1 MPAKNAI
8 KVYAPESYYHIY
20 NRGVN
25 KRVIFKDQQD
35 YSVFLSYLKTYLL
48 PKDTDQ
54 LNLKIK
60 NRDTPFADKYQANKL
75 LVLNNFS
82 DKIDLL
88 AYCLMP
94 NHFHLLIKQQGQSD
108 MEHLM
113 RSLISRY
120 TTYFNKRYHRLGPLF
135 QGRYKAVLIES
146 DAQLL
151 HLTRYIHRNPFVL
164 QRTVLSKKD
173 SPLFNQPSS
182 YPNYLGKINQQW
194 VKPDF
199 ILQNFSGTG
208 FNSYQAFVESEDNDL
223 EVETV
228 TLLDR
233 IVSDAKPLQ
242 H

>member
-1 MPAKNAI
+1 MPSKNAI
-8 KVYAPESYYHIY
+8 KIYAPESYYHVY

-135 QGRYKAVLIES
+135 QGRYKAVLIKS

-151 HLTRYIHRNPFVL
+151 HLTRYIHRNSFGL
-164 QRTVLSKKD
+164 QS
-173 SPLFNQPSS
+173 NQPSS
-182 YPNYLGKINQQW
+182 YPNYLGQINQQW

-223 EVETV
+223 EVEAV

-233 IVSDAKPLQ
+233 IVPDEI
-242 H
+242 